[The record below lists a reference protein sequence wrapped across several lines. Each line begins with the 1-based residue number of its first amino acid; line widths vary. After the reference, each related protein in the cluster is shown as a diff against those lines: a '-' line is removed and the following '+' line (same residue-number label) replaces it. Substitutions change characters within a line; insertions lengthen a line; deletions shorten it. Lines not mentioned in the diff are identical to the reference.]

1 MIQRHLSV
9 LNEEMRT
16 VFECTIP
23 YDMWPGPGNATKV
36 EIKLRVNRDQAS
48 CSELIALGKL
58 GKLILFYFP
67 GSI

>member
-36 EIKLRVNRDQAS
+36 EIKMLVNRDQARYW
-48 CSELIALGKL
+48 EIALGKL

-67 GSI
+67 GSF